1 MDDAAKVTEALKEAM
16 SPQGV
21 ALAVAYLQGATCKHY
36 SAASEVGW
44 LVKVLTEA
52 VGGPDAINALYEEI
66 GV

>member
-1 MDDAAKVTEALKEAM
+1 MDDAAKVTEAIKEAM

-21 ALAVAYLQGATCKHY
+21 ALAVAYLQAATCKNHW
-36 SAASEVGW
+36 AGTEVAW